1 MARVVTTVDGVI
13 GLIEYE
19 IERLT
24 NILDKHKGSHV
35 SECILLGRRLQMHE
49 LLCIIEGLK
58 TTYYKEETKNDTG
71 RDYQDY

>member
-24 NILDKHKGSHV
+24 NRLDQHKGSNV
-35 SECILLGRRLQMHE
+35 AECILLGRRLQMHE
-49 LLCIIEGLK
+49 LLCIIEGLI
-58 TTYYKEETKNDTG
+58 TTYYKEVKK
-71 RDYQDY
+71 

>member
-19 IERLT
+19 IEKLT
-24 NILDKHKGSHV
+24 NKLEQHKGSNV
-35 SECILLGRRLQMHE
+35 AECILLGRRLQMHE

-58 TTYYKEETKNDTG
+58 TTYYKEETK
-71 RDYQDY
+71 

>member
-24 NILDKHKGSHV
+24 KKLHQHKGSDF
-35 SECILLGRRLQMHE
+35 SECFLMGRIYQMRD
-49 LLCIIEGLK
+49 LLCTIEGLK
-58 TTYYKEETKNDTG
+58 TTYYKEEN
-71 RDYQDY
+71 Q

>member
-24 NILDKHKGSHV
+24 KRLDNHKGSIG
-35 SECILLGRRLQMHE
+35 SECFLLGRRFQMQE

-58 TTYYKEETKNDTG
+58 TTYYKEETK
-71 RDYQDY
+71 

>member
-24 NILDKHKGSHV
+24 KKLEQYKGSNV
-35 SECILLGRRLQMHE
+35 AECILLGRRLQMHE

-58 TTYYKEETKNDTG
+58 TTYKGGNKCDKKSKKQQG
-71 RDYQDY
+71 